1 MPRKVVTRNPHRE
14 VGVLNPGWLLDHPV
28 EHESNLEKNFI
39 MVALACPVVKDIV
52 HQPITLTLISHNGES
67 QKYTPDFRIRF
78 SDDTQIIVEVKPEVF
93 VAKDKD
99 KHDLAKSQLADE
111 GMPFLVITDKHIN
124 ANGLSSRAIL
134 LMRYARLTFDED
146 AALQCKQLLEMEFSG
161 SARVHELVSKGISE
175 ALVWN
180 MVAAHQ
186 LRVPVGLNINP
197 QEIVESNTQK
207 GDCCDYFRTWF
218 GIT

>member
-52 HQPITLTLISHNGES
+52 HQPITLTLVHPNGES
-67 QKYTPDFRIRF
+67 QKYTPDFRVRLT
-78 SDDTQIIVEVKPEVF
+78 DDTQIIVEVKPEVF
-93 VAKDKD
+93 VAENKV
-99 KHDLAKSQLADE
+99 KHDLAKGQLASE
-111 GMPFLVITDKHIN
+111 GTPFLVVTEKHIN
-124 ANGLSSRAIL
+124 ANGLSARAIL
-134 LMRYARLTFDED
+134 LMRYGRLSFDED
-146 AALQCKQLLEMEFSG
+146 SALECKQLLEEEFRG
-161 SARVHELVSKGISE
+161 SAQVHELVSKGVSE
-175 ALVWN
+175 SLVWK

-197 QEIVESNTQK
+197 QETVELNTQK
-207 GDCCDYFRTWF
+207 GDCHDYFCTWF
-218 GIT
+218 GIA